1 MKVSVSNISETR
13 KAIEVEVERE
23 RVDEFYEKTLA
34 KTAKSVQIPG
44 FRKGK
49 APRGVVERYIDKD
62 LLMQDA
68 LKELIPI
75 TYDESLKQEK
85 IFPMSDPNLEEYK
98 LDDGKPLVYRISFD
112 VKPQIEI
119 KDYKGIEIEQEKA
132 EITDKDVDDMLE
144 SFRKASA
151 RLVNVTENRGL
162 QIGDLAIV
170 DFESS
175 SEGKPIKNGTAKNF
189 LMELDTEKFLPGFLE
204 NVKNMKREEV
214 KEFDVDFPA
223 DYPGEMAGKKVH
235 FKFQVKEIKI
245 KVLPEPNDDFAK
257 EVSKFKTLEELRADL
272 RKQLENRIKE
282 LTRGQLEAKILE
294 KLLPQV
300 TTAIPQSFVNY
311 EINYL
316 VNDIL
321 KQLHQRGMSI
331 ADYLKAKN
339 QTEAQFLEEL
349 KPTAERLAK
358 VELIIDA
365 VSKNEM
371 ILVSDHEINKEIE
384 EFSSGSK
391 QDPAKVRSTM
401 EKEGTLYNLG
411 YHLLKHKVMDFLINN
426 AKVAYVAPAASAPA
440 ATK

>member
-1 MKVSVSNISETR
+1 MKVSVSSISETR

-23 RVDEFYEKTLA
+23 RVDEFYEKTVT

-49 APRGVVERYIDKD
+49 APRGIVERYIDKD
-62 LLMQDA
+62 LIMQDA
-68 LKELIPI
+68 FKELIPI
-75 TYDESLKQEK
+75 TYDEALKQEK
-85 IFPMSDPNLEEYK
+85 IFPLSDPHMEEYK

-112 VKPQIEI
+112 VKPQAEI

-132 EITDKDVDDMLE
+132 EIADKDVDDMLE

-151 RLVNVTENRGL
+151 KLVNVTENRGL

-204 NVKNMKREEV
+204 NVKDMKRNEE
-214 KEFDVDFPA
+214 KEFEVDFPA

-245 KVLPEPNDDFAK
+245 KVLPELNDDFAR
-257 EVSKFKTLEELRADL
+257 EVSKFKTLEELRTDL

-294 KLLPQV
+294 KFLPQV

-321 KQLHQRGMSI
+321 KQLHQRGMTI
-331 ADYLKAKN
+331 ADYLKARN

-365 VSKNEM
+365 VAKNEI
-371 ILVSDHEINKEIE
+371 ILVSDEEINKEIE
-384 EFSSGSK
+384 EFSKGSK
-391 QDPAKVRSTM
+391 QDPATVRSTM

-426 AKVAYVAPAASAPA
+426 AKVAYVAPAAPAPTA
-440 ATK
+440 K